1 MRIRARYVAGV
12 LALAGGAFGALPVHA
27 SLNSQVATRQAR
39 ESRLQSAIASENH
52 RLSLLQGSISQV
64 QGRLNVIEA
73 DLASKEARLN
83 RIQSTLRA
91 ERKHLVRLQVQM
103 VAADQALTANL
114 RSQYESDPPDAISV
128 ILSSHGFADMM
139 DRLEFVRRV
148 KDHDAQVIRA
158 DRSARTTVIAAAT
171 KLGALEVRQQTLTSA
186 ITQRRDDVD
195 RIRIGL
201 VDHQIRIE
209 RSRSAKSASLG
220 QARAERRRLEA
231 QIARIAARSAGPGGG
246 FSGSP
251 GRVLRSGAG
260 FVFPLPGG
268 AASPPGSWSDD
279 QGVDIS
285 AAGNTPLLAVGAGT
299 IVLHGIGGFG
309 PSAPVLHLDDGRYVY
324 YGHAGP
330 GNMVPIGTHVGAGQV
345 ISEVGA
351 GIVGISTGPH
361 LEIGFANASGGPIG
375 AGSAG
380 TMHALLLSAYHG

>member
-1 MRIRARYVAGV
+1 MQVRARYVAGL

-27 SLNSQVATRQAR
+27 SLNSQVASKQAH
-39 ESRLQSAIASENH
+39 EQRLRSAIASENH

-64 QGRLNVIEA
+64 Q
-73 DLASKEARLN
+73 ARLN
-83 RIQSTLRA
+83 AIESDLSAKQARLNHIQSTLRA
-91 ERKHLVRLQVQM
+91 ERKRLVRLQVQM
-103 VAADQALTANL
+103 VAADEALAANL

-148 KDHDAQVIRA
+148 KDHDAQVIQA
-158 DRSARTTVIAAAT
+158 DQSARTIVIAAAT
-171 KLGALEVRQQTLTSA
+171 KLGALEVRQQALTSV
-186 ITQRRDDVD
+186 IGQRRDDVD

-209 RSRSAKSASLG
+209 RARSAKSASLG

-231 QIARIAARSAGPGGG
+231 QIARINARSTGSAA

-251 GRVLRSGAG
+251 GRVLRGGG
-260 FVFPLPGG
+260 FVFPMPGG

-285 AAGNTPLLAVGAGT
+285 AAGHTPLLAVGSGT

-309 PSAPVLHLDDGRYVY
+309 PSAPVLHLDDGRYIY

-375 AGSAG
+375 SG
-380 TMHALLLSAYHG
+380 TSGEMHALLLGAYHG